1 MRTLLLILSLFLV
14 SSLWAEQTQR
24 IVSLGSSV
32 TEILY
37 AIGVRDQIV
46 AVDSGS
52 LYPEAAKALPKT
64 GYMRTLSAEGLLS
77 LQPTL
82 IIATSEAGPPQAL
95 AYLKE
100 AGVELLILPE
110 KHTLEGVEEKIT
122 AIAKRLDKSEKGQA
136 LVDAL
141 HLAEKTLAEPAST
154 QPKAVF
160 VSSRGAHGLMAAG
173 TNTAAHAMLTM
184 AGAKNVADSYTGYK
198 PLSAEYLMMA
208 SPEVIVTGQRTLD
221 TAGGEEAFLK
231 TPALQ
236 DTPAG
241 RQKKVVAMDDIYILG
256 FGPRS
261 GQAALDLA
269 GAIRK

>member
-1 MRTLLLILSLFLV
+1 VRAHFLILSLLLAN
-14 SSLWAEQTQR
+14 SLRAEQTQR
-24 IVSLGSSV
+24 IVSLGSSI

-37 AIGVRDQIV
+37 AIGAQDQIV

-52 LYPEAAKALPKT
+52 LYPEAAKTLPKT

-95 AYLKE
+95 AYLKD

-122 AIAKRLDKSEKGQA
+122 AIARRLAKTERGQE

-141 HLAEKTLAEPAST
+141 HLAEKTLAEPVAC

-173 TNTAAHAMLTM
+173 THTAAHAMLM
-184 AGAKNVADSYTGYK
+184 LAGAKNVADSYTGYK

-208 SPEVIVTGQRTLD
+208 SPDVIVTKQRTLD

-231 TPALQ
+231 TPALLE
-236 DTPAG
+236 TPAG
-241 RQKKVVAMDDIYILG
+241 RQKRVVAMDDIYILG
-256 FGPRS
+256 FGPRC

>member
-1 MRTLLLILSLFLV
+1 MRALLIILSLAFTYPAQ
-14 SSLWAEQTQR
+14 AEQTHR
-24 IVSLGSSV
+24 IVSLGSSI

-37 AIGVRDQIV
+37 AIGAQDQIV

-77 LQPTL
+77 LQPTI

-95 AYLKE
+95 AYLKD

-110 KHTLEGVEEKIT
+110 MHTLEGVEEKIT
-122 AIAKRLDKSEKGQA
+122 AIAKRLEESEKGNA
-136 LVDAL
+136 LIDAL
-141 HLAEKTLAEPAST
+141 HLAEKKLAEPTAT

-173 TNTAAHAMLTM
+173 TNTAAHAMLSL
-184 AGAKNVADSYTGYK
+184 AGARNVADSYTGYK

-208 SPEVIVTGQRTLD
+208 SPDVIVTGLRTLD
-221 TAGGEEAFLK
+221 TTGGEDTFLK

-269 GAIRK
+269 GAVRK